1 MRRQGHDGATH
12 HVSGRSD
19 DPSFSAFIICICY
32 HAAARTRQTTSQVR
46 IGAPHRM
53 SKRVPEL
60 SNPAP
65 HASYREGVG
74 YWELHGSAHRVSVV
88 RLGLT

>member
-1 MRRQGHDGATH
+1 MSVEEATIHHFLLSSSASATTLLPGHDK
-12 HVSGRSD
+12 
-19 DPSFSAFIICICY
+19 PSP
-32 HAAARTRQTTSQVR
+32 QVR

-65 HASYREGVG
+65 HASYCEGVG